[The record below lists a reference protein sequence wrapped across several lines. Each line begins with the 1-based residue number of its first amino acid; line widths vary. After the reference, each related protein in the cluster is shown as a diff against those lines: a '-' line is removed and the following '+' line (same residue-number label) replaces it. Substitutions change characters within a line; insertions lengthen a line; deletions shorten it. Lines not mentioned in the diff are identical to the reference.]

1 MSSYSLVWE
10 SFYLEENS
18 GNQPFS
24 YFCTYSDHF
33 LKLSLLRNLDD
44 LKQLYVCVRVWMCT
58 RTCPHMLSSSVVSDS
73 LQPHGLQPARLLC
86 PWNFPRKNIGWVA
99 ISYSRGS
106 SQPKDQTCVSCFGRQ
121 ILSTEPAGKP
131 IYPYN
136 KAQIKKQDK
145 FITPENS
152 LLLLSS

>member
-86 PWNFPRKNIGWVA
+86 PQNFLGKNTGV
-99 ISYSRGS
+99 
-106 SQPKDQTCVSCFGRQ
+106 DCH
-121 ILSTEPAGKP
+121 
-131 IYPYN
+131 
-136 KAQIKKQDK
+136 
-145 FITPENS
+145 S
-152 LLLLSS
+152 LLQGIFLTQGLNPSLLHLLHWQADSLPLSCLGSLFIYVWF

>member
-86 PWNFPRKNIGWVA
+86 PQNFLGKNTGV
-99 ISYSRGS
+99 
-106 SQPKDQTCVSCFGRQ
+106 DCH
-121 ILSTEPAGKP
+121 
-131 IYPYN
+131 
-136 KAQIKKQDK
+136 
-145 FITPENS
+145 S
-152 LLLLSS
+152 LLQGIFLTQGLNLGLLHCRQFLCHLRHRGRSGRGLL

>member
-86 PWNFPRKNIGWVA
+86 PQNFLGKNTGVDCHSLLQGIFLTEGSNLGLPCCKQ
-99 ISYSRGS
+99 ILYHLSHRGS
-106 SQPKDQTCVSCFGRQ
+106 
-121 ILSTEPAGKP
+121 L
-131 IYPYN
+131 
-136 KAQIKKQDK
+136 IKSEK
-145 FITPENS
+145 EN
-152 LLLLSS
+152 